1 MGKKTRGAAKG
12 QSRPSSSASNSSPSA
27 IERNDLTSIVLNSME
42 AAADKMGLCEDEK
55 TKYLSCA
62 RILVIEVVHQ
72 SVFGIVNYRRLAGE
86 MGGLNPIKRPYIKR
100 IILAVDGPEG
110 VYGAAHL
117 DRNVHYQIGIEEL
130 ADYFDDLHRHK
141 FPVYNAASAPP
152 PEMDCCVLCLPDQ
165 SHVLKDEYF
174 SLGATDFCSD
184 DCKELVKEL
193 CPKKI
198 YKFLIGVKDDT
209 FDQERGNLCL
219 NYGWLA
225 LNSTDSSRDDL
236 CGFASPT
243 LSKADG
249 KGWSSTRDRDIP
261 SAMAAMTKLTDHTT
275 NILGLDNLFGRPSD
289 ARVTQYAARIH
300 SENRAESV
308 TFSLAAAAVG
318 DQYLLAHL
326 DHLNDFDDGYQWNMS
341 YYGYHRTPGSTD
353 LRRMHT
359 GIYSRRVCGTTS
371 ERSGRS
377 MDLYRDLV
385 NFLDVLPSRRVKY
398 SPEAV
403 VDGAEW
409 DREETAVPL
418 QKASSKAA
426 RKRKRQNQSRAAS
439 DSGEEVGRVPVHSN
453 KFVL

>member
-1 MGKKTRGAAKG
+1 MHTGSAAAASRRAYLFRVEVLIPDYCFLPLGDVERRTYCHRHTITIRPPYPMRAANSYCRNRPLHIRPYLAAAAAAAAAAAGAAGAVPYLSPSPASGRRCRGPSSCAHHYLYADTMGKKTRGAAKG

-174 SLGATDFCSD
+174 SLGATDF
-184 DCKELVKEL
+184 
-193 CPKKI
+193 
-198 YKFLIGVKDDT
+198 
-209 FDQERGNLCL
+209 
-219 NYGWLA
+219 LA
-225 LNSTDSSRDDL
+225 
-236 CGFASPT
+236 
-243 LSKADG
+243 
-249 KGWSSTRDRDIP
+249 
-261 SAMAAMTKLTDHTT
+261 
-275 NILGLDNLFGRPSD
+275 
-289 ARVTQYAARIH
+289 
-300 SENRAESV
+300 
-308 TFSLAAAAVG
+308 
-318 DQYLLAHL
+318 
-326 DHLNDFDDGYQWNMS
+326 
-341 YYGYHRTPGSTD
+341 
-353 LRRMHT
+353 
-359 GIYSRRVCGTTS
+359 
-371 ERSGRS
+371 
-377 MDLYRDLV
+377 
-385 NFLDVLPSRRVKY
+385 
-398 SPEAV
+398 
-403 VDGAEW
+403 
-409 DREETAVPL
+409 
-418 QKASSKAA
+418 KAA
-426 RKRKRQNQSRAAS
+426 FDN
-439 DSGEEVGRVPVHSN
+439 GRCRI
-453 KFVL
+453 